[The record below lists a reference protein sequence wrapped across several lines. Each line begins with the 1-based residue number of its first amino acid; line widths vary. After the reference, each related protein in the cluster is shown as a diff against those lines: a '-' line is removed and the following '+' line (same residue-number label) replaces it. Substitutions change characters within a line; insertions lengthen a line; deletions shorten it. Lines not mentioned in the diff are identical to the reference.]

1 MAVREFSANSLQTI
15 NANGVVIFENEP
27 VPGNGLIFHRAES
40 GIFRL
45 GNRYFMQNRCL
56 YCRRSA
62 FYRVS
67 FGANIQV
74 PTGGT
79 AEEIGVSIF
88 VDGEEDPS
96 SRMLYTPAAVETFGN
111 VSTSIIVEVP
121 WMCSCS
127 SVSVRS
133 VSSQA
138 IQAQNVNLIIEE
150 LVR

>member
-15 NANGVVIFENEP
+15 NANGVFIFENEP
-27 VPGNGLIFHRAES
+27 VPGNGLIFHRDES

-56 YCRRSA
+56 YCRRSE

>member
-27 VPGNGLIFHRAES
+27 VPGNGLIFHRDES

-96 SRMLYTPAAVETFGN
+96 SRMLYTPAAVENFGN
-111 VSTSIIVEVP
+111 ISTSIVVEVP

>member
-27 VPGNGLIFHRAES
+27 VPGNGLIFHRDES

-56 YCRRSA
+56 CCRRSA